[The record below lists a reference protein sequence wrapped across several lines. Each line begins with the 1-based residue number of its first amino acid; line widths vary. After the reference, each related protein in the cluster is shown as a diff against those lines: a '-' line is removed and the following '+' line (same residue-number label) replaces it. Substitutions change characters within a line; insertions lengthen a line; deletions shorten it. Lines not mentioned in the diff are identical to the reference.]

1 MRAPSSDETLRVS
14 RAAGKSRIADIAQQ
28 AGVSTATVD
37 RVLHQRNC
45 VGHATTQ
52 RVLRVALELGYL
64 EENSPLIAV
73 RKPPMKLVFLLPE
86 GTNYW
91 IRMLGDSVAIAENN
105 LGPFNLKCR
114 CVYIEGFNPE
124 ALAREL
130 NKHAA
135 HADGLAFVALEHPR
149 VREAVNQLAE
159 RGIPIVTLVSDLSN
173 CRRAAYVG
181 VDNRAAGRT
190 AGLLLGRFIGER
202 RGKIA
207 MIAGS
212 LSYRGHEEREMGF
225 QHIQQELFPQL
236 RLIGLREGH
245 DNAQRNYEQTRL
257 LLRENP
263 DLVGIYNIG
272 GGSDGV
278 ARALKEAGRQ
288 HKVVFI
294 GHEITPDTRGF
305 LIDGTMDAVINQNQQ
320 VEITNAMHIFANLRA
335 GKEALAGIEP
345 VRIGIVLRE
354 NLP

>member
-1 MRAPSSDETLRVS
+1 MPPIYKSQSKSLGR
-14 RAAGKSRIADIAQQ
+14 SRIVDIALE

-45 VGHATTQ
+45 VGYSTTQ

-73 RKPPMKLVFLLPE
+73 RKPPMRLVFLLPA

-91 IRMLGDSVAIAENN
+91 IRMLGDSVAIVERN
-105 LGPFNLKCR
+105 LVPFNLKCR

-130 NKHAA
+130 RKHAE
-135 HADGLAFVALEHPR
+135 HADGLAFVALEHPL
-149 VREAVNQLAE
+149 VREAVNHLADK
-159 RGIPIVTLVSDLSN
+159 GIHILTLVSDLSN
-173 CRRAAYVG
+173 SKRAAYVG

-190 AGLLLGRFIGER
+190 AGFLLGRFIGER

-225 QHIQQELFPQL
+225 HHIQQELFPHLQ
-236 RLIGLREGH
+236 LIGVREGL
-245 DNAQRNYEQTRL
+245 DNQQRNYEQTRAL
-257 LLRENP
+257 LSQNS

-278 ARALKEAGRQ
+278 ARALKEANRDQ
-288 HKVVFI
+288 KVVFI

-305 LIDGTMDAVINQNQQ
+305 LIDGTMDAAINQNQQ
-320 VEITNAMHIFANLRA
+320 VEIMNAMRIFANLRES
-335 GKEALAGIEP
+335 KEPLSGIEP
-345 VRIGIVLRE
+345 VRISVVLRE